1 MNKLLRHK
9 LCYDLAS
16 LIYDTVDKNNSQ
28 NIRYDVFN
36 NVTCNYTNMIWHIVD
51 QCQEENKNA

>member
-16 LIYDTVDKNNSQ
+16 LMYVAVDKDNNQ
-28 NIRYDVFN
+28 NITYDVSN
-36 NVTCNYTNMIWHIVD
+36 NVTYNYTNMIWHITD
-51 QCQEENKNA
+51 QTCEENKNA